1 MGVNLVTRV
10 RNFAISTQ
18 TFSANDH
25 DVQDGCVTPGSH
37 RIMRFDFLSYNAGS
51 SDLVIGSPA
60 ARPDLFVWSAGH
72 GHYHLRDFNE
82 FLFFDANGA
91 LATIG
96 YKQAFCAI
104 DIERIGPNASANAR
118 FANCNSDQ
126 GISSGWADV
135 YSSGLPCQYIV
146 IDNVPNGDYTLQSTT
161 NAKHIV
167 GEDCFGDNAE
177 WTGLRITGN
186 SVAEIA
192 PPWIPEDRIGFNR
205 ANLSMAQFGGR
216 WKVVDGGHWLI
227 DTGGIKAEAD
237 RIVQIINHYK
247 LASMCFVG
255 RPTCGDVTP
264 MMYWLTDT
272 GGAPSGTL
280 AGEDCIAFDSAQLA
294 VIEVGGRWKVA
305 EGAHWLL
312 DFGPGHGNAVAAL
325 HFIRKHR
332 FNEMC
337 FVGRP
342 GPSMTYFKR
351 RRGLLDH
358 IHVMDERVLH
368 AAIDPPRW
376 WQAQRAV
383 VAERETV
390 IDLSSHA
397 LGDCDDPLAKAGIR
411 VRSADQRPFAA
422 HIAEQH
428 GIRGLVLR
436 GKSELQLAR
445 EVDHVDVLI
454 AHFGRA
460 PTVRARAGDKTVA
473 SVLGDDRPR
482 QVELMR
488 LLGTGI
494 DRIDIDARDGATLVQ
509 LAFPGH
515 TRGGKPSRAVKASKS
530 RAKRSV
536 KPGAKKKTR

>member
-18 TFSANDH
+18 TFTANDH
-25 DVQDGCVTPGSH
+25 DVQDGCVTPGTH

-82 FLFFDANGA
+82 FLLFDANGA

-104 DIERIGPNASANAR
+104 DIERIGSNASASAR

-146 IDNVPNGDYTLQSTT
+146 IDTVPNGDYTLQSTT
-161 NAKHIV
+161 NAKHSV
-167 GEDCFGDNAE
+167 GEECFGDNTE
-177 WTGLRITGN
+177 WTGLRINGN
-186 SVAEIA
+186 GVTEIA
-192 PPWIPEDRIGFNR
+192 PPWIAEDRIGFNR
-205 ANLSMAQFGGR
+205 ANLSVAQFGGR
-216 WKVVDGGHWLI
+216 WKLVEGGHWLI
-227 DTGGIKAEAD
+227 DTGSSKAEAD
-237 RIVQIINHYK
+237 RILEIIKHYK
-247 LASMCFVG
+247 LGSMCFVG
-255 RPTCGDVTP
+255 RPACGDVTP
-264 MMYWLTDT
+264 MMYWLNDT
-272 GGAPSGTL
+272 GAAPSGSL
-280 AGEDCIAFDSAQLA
+280 AGEDCIAFDPTQLA

-351 RRGLLDH
+351 RRGLIDHVRVLDP
-358 IHVMDERVLH
+358 RVLH
-368 AAIDPPRW
+368 AAIDAPNW
-376 WQAQRAV
+376 WQAQREL
-383 VAERETV
+383 VAARETV
-390 IDLSSHA
+390 IDLSAHA
-397 LGDCDDPLAKAGIR
+397 LGNCADPLDQAGIR
-411 VRSADQRPFAA
+411 VVAADKQPFVAR
-422 HIAEQH
+422 IVEQH
-428 GIRGLVLR
+428 GIRGLALS
-436 GKSELQLAR
+436 GKFELQLPAPV
-445 EVDHVDVLI
+445 EQVDILI
-454 AHFGRA
+454 AHFGRP
-460 PTVRARAGDKTVA
+460 PTLKARGRDKQVVSVVA
-473 SVLGDDRPR
+473 DDRPR
-482 QVELMR
+482 QVELIR
-488 LLGTGI
+488 LIGQRI
-494 DRIDIDARDGATLVQ
+494 DRVEVDAPDGASLVQ

-515 TRGGKPSRAVKASKS
+515 ARGGKPTRGSKKS
-530 RAKRSV
+530 VRSE
-536 KPGAKKKTR
+536 KQPNKKK

>member
-25 DVQDGCVTPGSH
+25 DVQDGCVTPGTH
-37 RIMRFDFLSYNAGS
+37 RIMRFDFLSYNAGN

-60 ARPDLFVWSAGH
+60 SRPDLFVWSAGH

-82 FLFFDANGA
+82 FLLFNSTGA

-104 DIERIGPNASANAR
+104 DIERIGSNASASAR
-118 FANCNSDQ
+118 FANCNTDQ

-146 IDNVPNGDYTLQSTT
+146 IDTVPDGDYTLQSTT
-161 NAKHIV
+161 NAKHTV
-167 GEDCFGDNAE
+167 GEDCFGDNTE
-177 WTGLRITGN
+177 WTGLRISGN
-186 SVAEIA
+186 SVIEIA
-192 PPWIPEDRIGFNR
+192 PPWIPEDRIAFNR
-205 ANLSMAQFGGR
+205 ANLSVAQFGGR
-216 WKVVDGGHWLI
+216 WKVVEGNHWLI

-237 RIVQIINHYK
+237 RILEIIKHYK

-255 RPTCGDVTP
+255 RPSCGDVTP
-264 MMYWLTDT
+264 MMYWLTDA
-272 GGAPSGTL
+272 GSAPSGRL
-280 AGEDCIAFDSAQLA
+280 AGEDCIAFDPVKLA

-325 HFIRKHR
+325 HFIRAHR

-351 RRGLLDH
+351 RRGIRDH
-358 IHVMDERVLH
+358 LQVMDPRVLH
-368 AAIDPPRW
+368 AAIDSPHW
-376 WQAQRAV
+376 WQAQREL
-383 VAERETV
+383 VAARETV

-397 LGDCDDPLAKAGIR
+397 VGPCDDPLAKMG
-411 VRSADQRPFAA
+411 VRIATDDDRPFDA
-422 HIAEQH
+422 HISEQH
-428 GIRGLVLR
+428 GIRGLALNAKCELR
-436 GKSELQLAR
+436 LPSP
-445 EVDHVDVLI
+445 VDQVDILI
-454 AHFGRA
+454 AHFGRP
-460 PTVRARAGDKTVA
+460 PTIKARGKDKQVVSVVA
-473 SVLGDDRPR
+473 DDRPR
-482 QVELMR
+482 QVELLR
-488 LLGTGI
+488 LIGSGI
-494 DRIDIDARDGATLVQ
+494 DRVDIDAPGGASLVQ
-509 LAFPGH
+509 IAFPGH
-515 TRGGKPSRAVKASKS
+515 TRGGTPSRAPKQTGGRVKGST
-530 RAKRSV
+530 
-536 KPGAKKKTR
+536 KKK

>member
-18 TFSANDH
+18 TFTSNDH
-25 DVQDGCVTPGSH
+25 DVQDGCVTPGAH
-37 RIMRFDFLSYNAGS
+37 RIMRFDFLSYNAGN

-82 FLFFDANGA
+82 FLLFNASGA

-104 DIERIGPNASANAR
+104 DIERIGPNASASGR
-118 FANCNSDQ
+118 FHDCNSDQ

-135 YSSGLPCQYIV
+135 YNSGLPCQYIV

-161 NAKHIV
+161 NSKHIV
-167 GEDCFGDNAE
+167 AEDCFGDNTE
-177 WTGLRITGN
+177 WTGLRINGN
-186 SVAEIA
+186 SVTEIA
-192 PPWIPEDRIGFNR
+192 PPWIPEDRITFNR
-205 ANLSMAQFGGR
+205 SNLSVAQFGGR
-216 WKVVDGGHWLI
+216 WKVVEGNHWLI

-237 RIVQIINHYK
+237 RILEVINHYK

-255 RPTCGDVTP
+255 RPACGDVTP
-264 MMYWLTDT
+264 MMYWLTDSGAAPT
-272 GGAPSGTL
+272 GSMP
-280 AGEDCIAFDSAQLA
+280 GEDCIAFDPAQLA

-358 IHVMDERVLH
+358 IHLMDTRVLH
-368 AAIDPPRW
+368 AAIDPPQW

-390 IDLSSHA
+390 IDLSAHG
-397 LGDCDDPLAKAGIR
+397 LGDCDDPLAKVGIR
-411 VRSADQRPFAA
+411 VVGANDRPFIGK
-422 HIAEQH
+422 IAEQH
-428 GIRGLVLR
+428 GIRGLALN
-436 GKSELQLAR
+436 GKSELHLPGK
-445 EVDHVDVLI
+445 VDQVDVLI
-454 AHFGRA
+454 AHFGRP
-460 PTVRARAGDKTVA
+460 PTVRACGRDRQVVSVVA
-473 SVLGDDRPR
+473 DDRPR
-482 QVELMR
+482 QVELIR
-488 LLGTGI
+488 LLVKGI
-494 DRIDIDARDGATLVQ
+494 DRIDIDAPDGASLVQ

-515 TRGGKPSRAVKASKS
+515 SRGGEAAKESKKS
-530 RAKRSV
+530 GVRQKR
-536 KPGAKKKTR
+536 TRK